1 MQSAVLPKRPD
12 SVGPDLLR
20 LPHRFTRLCYLILVS
35 MDTACLI
42 ELLNWNTYLQQ
53 NNAHPYEADS
63 LSRALPGGEFSSFS
77 SARHSVPFPCAAL

>member
-20 LPHRFTRLCYLILVS
+20 LPHRFTRLCYLILAS

-42 ELLNWNTYLQQ
+42 ELLNWNTYLQ
-53 NNAHPYEADS
+53 
-63 LSRALPGGEFSSFS
+63 
-77 SARHSVPFPCAAL
+77 